1 MKKRLTCLALALL
14 LLVGLL
20 PTAALSASAA
30 SLKTSEAAITVL
42 KKMTTFSETCKQYGK
57 TDEFR
62 IGYGTVCKEPGH
74 SVNSK
79 GEDKTKEYHTITEA
93 QADKALRKALEDF
106 DKKLNSFASAN
117 KLTLTQQQHDALVL
131 FSYDCGTAWMDGQGL
146 VKTAV
151 VNKAGASEL
160 LNAMNQWSNGTNLNR
175 RKIEVNMY
183 FNGVYSNV
191 PPTTYGT
198 VTYDPN
204 GGHIPQGATYTAQ
217 FDTSISQEHLVTP
230 TNGDKIF
237 LGWYM
242 DGGKSLVT
250 KLTSIC
256 ADEDLL
262 AQWQVKGLAD
272 SKDAGLVVDYYL
284 QSSQLASKT
293 IYNWPNLK
301 ASGCKENGKVTD
313 AKVHVDRD
321 YVGQDGTRWARIGDY
336 KWVIVKAGSNGTGGN
351 NYHGDINVTV
361 TVTNSFVNSRVNAT
375 IHSATN
381 GSYKKGQQLRI
392 INTANADGFLWGQV
406 AKSADDTTPIGW
418 VALMYT
424 NWNAVKDDPANNSGA
439 NGGNNSNNNSK
450 VLARATITFNG
461 YVNVRN
467 EAGTDGK
474 IVGSL
479 AQNETVDVY
488 EIKTVNGHRW
498 GRTTAGWFCM
508 TYASVTMLQENISD
522 AGAMNYTFTG
532 KASGGNVDT
541 YVAAGTSNAKTG
553 YTIPNGTAVT
563 LTNLAVVRNNEG
575 ENETWAKAVWS
586 NPEKNKEGKDV
597 TVTRGGWVPMPV
609 NVLTYNNNNDGKI
622 VMDPVKFTV
631 VSDEVSVRSEP
642 GNGGDLVVTLNKG
655 VEVSIENI
663 TLVGENIWGK
673 TTGETA
679 NAKNYEGFVNLATK
693 YFKRSTPVSAPQE
706 EHGPTVQGKSGTVI
720 NTDSLKVRETGAT
733 YGKVLGTLSRGTT
746 VKVWEEND
754 GWYKVDSNKNGV
766 YDYEGDGWVSGNYL
780 NVFDKAEDN
789 NSGSGSTGGTT
800 TSETGTGV
808 VANTYSG
815 VNVRTG
821 PGTGYAMNG
830 KLLPGTAVKILEVKQ
845 GGAAKWGRTEQ
856 GWVCMDY
863 ITMVTY
869 DPSKPVEDPNKGNAV
884 ESLDKVDKTTTT
896 AVYTGTVTQDG
907 VNIRKEPNLNAD
919 IVRTVNVGDPITM
932 YELVKVTDYVSETN
946 KDENAGGT
954 VTQTTKTSYW
964 ARVNEGYIYNPAQH
978 LDLAALDEKVHTLT
992 GSDTLNIR
1000 EKAGENSNLLVEGF
1014 QLKKGDQVKVTA
1026 LQIVNDKVWGRI
1038 DTEKGTG
1045 WIRLDYM
1052 SEGAYYQ
1059 PQTPPTQPTNP
1070 TNPTAGIGNTG
1081 NTGTGGFVPNAG
1093 GYKYTGKIIRTKEVN
1108 VRSTASTSSSKT
1120 TVLKEGASVVI
1131 YETTISENMAWGR
1144 CDAGWIYLYYV
1155 DLTPCTNG
1163 AVDARVVYNDNT
1175 IIYSDA
1181 NGSSTVGTYARMSV
1195 VDIYEIVGKMARTDQ
1210 GWVHTDNLL

>member
-1 MKKRLTCLALALL
+1 M
-14 LLVGLL
+14 
-20 PTAALSASAA
+20 
-30 SLKTSEAAITVL
+30 
-42 KKMTTFSETCKQYGK
+42 
-57 TDEFR
+57 
-62 IGYGTVCKEPGH
+62 
-74 SVNSK
+74 
-79 GEDKTKEYHTITEA
+79 
-93 QADKALRKALEDF
+93 
-106 DKKLNSFASAN
+106 
-117 KLTLTQQQHDALVL
+117 
-131 FSYDCGTAWMDGQGL
+131 
-146 VKTAV
+146 
-151 VNKAGASEL
+151 
-160 LNAMNQWSNGTNLNR
+160 
-175 RKIEVNMY
+175 
-183 FNGVYSNV
+183 
-191 PPTTYGT
+191 
-198 VTYDPN
+198 
-204 GGHIPQGATYTAQ
+204 
-217 FDTSISQEHLVTP
+217 
-230 TNGDKIF
+230 
-237 LGWYM
+237 
-242 DGGKSLVT
+242 
-250 KLTSIC
+250 
-256 ADEDLL
+256 
-262 AQWQVKGLAD
+262 
-272 SKDAGLVVDYYL
+272 
-284 QSSQLASKT
+284 
-293 IYNWPNLK
+293 
-301 ASGCKENGKVTD
+301 
-313 AKVHVDRD
+313 
-321 YVGQDGTRWARIGDY
+321 
-336 KWVIVKAGSNGTGGN
+336 
-351 NYHGDINVTV
+351 
-361 TVTNSFVNSRVNAT
+361 
-375 IHSATN
+375 
-381 GSYKKGQQLRI
+381 
-392 INTANADGFLWGQV
+392 
-406 AKSADDTTPIGW
+406 
-418 VALMYT
+418 
-424 NWNAVKDDPANNSGA
+424 
-439 NGGNNSNNNSK
+439 
-450 VLARATITFNG
+450 
-461 YVNVRN
+461 
-467 EAGTDGK
+467 
-474 IVGSL
+474 
-479 AQNETVDVY
+479 
-488 EIKTVNGHRW
+488 
-498 GRTTAGWFCM
+498 
-508 TYASVTMLQENISD
+508 
-522 AGAMNYTFTG
+522 
-532 KASGGNVDT
+532 
-541 YVAAGTSNAKTG
+541 
-553 YTIPNGTAVT
+553 
-563 LTNLAVVRNNEG
+563 
-575 ENETWAKAVWS
+575 
-586 NPEKNKEGKDV
+586 
-597 TVTRGGWVPMPV
+597 
-609 NVLTYNNNNDGKI
+609 
-622 VMDPVKFTV
+622 
-631 VSDEVSVRSEP
+631 
-642 GNGGDLVVTLNKG
+642 
-655 VEVSIENI
+655 
-663 TLVGENIWGK
+663 
-673 TTGETA
+673 
-679 NAKNYEGFVNLATK
+679 
-693 YFKRSTPVSAPQE
+693 
-706 EHGPTVQGKSGTVI
+706 
-720 NTDSLKVRETGAT
+720 
-733 YGKVLGTLSRGTT
+733 
-746 VKVWEEND
+746 
-754 GWYKVDSNKNGV
+754 
-766 YDYEGDGWVSGNYL
+766 
-780 NVFDKAEDN
+780 FDKAEDN

-907 VNIRKEPNLNAD
+907 VNIRKEPNLSAD

-978 LDLAALDEKVHTLT
+978 LDLGALDEKVHTLT

-1000 EKAGENSNLLVEGF
+1000 KEAGENSNLLAEGF

-1052 SEGAYYQ
+1052 SEGAYYH

-1181 NGSSTVGTYARMSV
+1181 NGSSTAGTYARMSV

>member
-1 MKKRLTCLALALL
+1 MKKRLTCLVLALL
-14 LLVGLL
+14 MLVGLL
-20 PTAALSASAA
+20 PTAVLSASAA

-42 KKMTTFSETCKQYGK
+42 KKMTTFSKTCKQFGT

-62 IGYGTVCKEPGH
+62 IGYDTVCNGTGH
-74 SVNSK
+74 KVDTTGKDES
-79 GEDKTKEYHTITEA
+79 TEYHTITEA

-106 DKKLNSFASAN
+106 DKKVNSFASAN
-117 KLTLTQQQHDALVL
+117 KLTLTQYQHDALVL
-131 FSYDCGTAWMDGQGL
+131 FSYDCGTAWMDGQGV

-160 LNAMNQWSNGTNLNR
+160 LNAMSQWTKGANLNR

-183 FNGVYSNV
+183 CNNVYSNV
-191 PPTTYGT
+191 PPTTYAT
-198 VTYDPN
+198 VTYETEF
-204 GGHIPQGATYTAQ
+204 GSMPQGKKYTAQ
-217 FDTSISQEHLVTP
+217 FDTSISQEHLTTP
-230 TNGDKIF
+230 TNGNQIF
-237 LGWYM
+237 MGWYM
-242 DGGKSLVT
+242 DNGMSLVT

-256 ADEDLL
+256 AGQTLK
-262 AQWQVKGLAD
+262 ARWQDKGLAD
-272 SKDAGLVVDYYL
+272 SEGAGIVVDYYL
-284 QSSQLASKT
+284 QSSQLATKT

-301 ASGCKENGKVTD
+301 ASGCKENGKVTES
-313 AKVHVDRD
+313 KVHVDRD

-336 KWVIVKAGSNGTGGN
+336 KWVIVKAGSNGTG
-351 NYHGDINVTV
+351 NYQGDIDVTV

-424 NWNAVKDDPANNSGA
+424 NWNAVKDDPANNGGA

-461 YVNVRN
+461 YVHVRN

-498 GRTTAGWFCM
+498 GRTTSGWFCM
-508 TYASVTMLQENISD
+508 TYANVTMLQDDISD

-532 KASGGNVDT
+532 KVVNGDMITRVSAGEDSAS
-541 YVAAGTSNAKTG
+541 TG

-563 LTNLAVVRNNEG
+563 LTNLVVVGGAYGR
-575 ENETWAKAVWS
+575 TWAKVVWS
-586 NPEKNKEGKDV
+586 NPEKDKNGKDI
-597 TVTRGGWVPMPV
+597 TVTRSGWVPMPDIAAITYGN
-609 NVLTYNNNNDGKI
+609 NVDSEIEL
-622 VMDPVKFTV
+622 DPVKFTV
-631 VSDEVSVRSEP
+631 VSDEVSVRSFP
-642 GNGGDLVVTLNKG
+642 GNDGVLRAKLSKG
-655 VEVSIENI
+655 VEVSISGI
-663 TLVGENIWGK
+663 YLVGENIWGF
-673 TTGETA
+673 TSGELA
-679 NAKNYEGFVNLATK
+679 NVDENEDEGFVNLATK
-693 YFKRSTPVSAPQE
+693 YFKRSNPVEAPKE

-733 YGKVLGTLSRGTT
+733 YGRILGTLSRGTT
-746 VKVWEEND
+746 VKVWEENG

-780 NVFDKAEDN
+780 NVFDKADNN
-789 NSGSGSTGGTT
+789 NSGSGSNGGTT

-815 VNVRTG
+815 VKVRSG
-821 PGTGYAMNG
+821 PGTSYGING
-830 KLLPGTAVKILEVKQ
+830 VLQPGTAVKILEVKQ
-845 GGAAKWGRTEQ
+845 SGAAKWGRTEQ

-869 DPSKPVEDPNKGNAV
+869 DPSAPVEDPSKGNAV
-884 ESLDKVDKTTTT
+884 DDLDKVDKTTTT

-907 VNIRKEPNLNAD
+907 VNIRKEPNLEAD
-919 IVRTVNVGDPITM
+919 VVRKVNVGEPITM

-946 KDENAGGT
+946 KDENTGGT
-954 VTQTTKTSYW
+954 ITQTTKTSYW

-978 LDLAALDEKVHTLT
+978 LDLTALDEKVHTLT

-1000 EKAGENSNLLVEGF
+1000 VDAGEGSDLLAEGY
-1014 QLKKGDQVKVTA
+1014 QLKKGEQVKVTA
-1026 LQIVNDKVWGRI
+1026 LKIVNDKVWGRI
-1038 DTEKGTG
+1038 ETEKGTG

-1052 SEGAYYQ
+1052 SEGAYYVPEQ
-1059 PQTPPTQPTNP
+1059 PATTPTTPTNP
-1070 TNPTAGIGNTG
+1070 NPGMGNTG
-1081 NTGTGGFVPNAG
+1081 NTGSGGFVPNAG
-1093 GYKYTGKIIRTKEVN
+1093 GYKYTGKIIRANEVN

-1120 TVLKEGASVVI
+1120 TTLKEGASVVI

-1155 DLTPCTNG
+1155 DLTPCTAG

-1195 VDIYEIVGKMARTDQ
+1195 IDIYEIVGKMARTDQ

>member
-1 MKKRLTCLALALL
+1 MKKRLTCLVLALL
-14 LLVGLL
+14 MLVGLL
-20 PTAALSASAA
+20 PTAVLSASAA

-42 KKMTTFSETCKQYGK
+42 KKMTTFSKTCKQFGT

-62 IGYGTVCKEPGH
+62 IGYDTVCNETGH
-74 SVNSK
+74 KVDTTGKDMS
-79 GEDKTKEYHTITEA
+79 TKYHTITEA

-106 DKKLNSFASAN
+106 DKKVNSFASAN

-160 LNAMNQWSNGTNLNR
+160 LNAMSQWAKGANLSR

-183 FNGVYSNV
+183 INGVYSNV
-191 PPTTYGT
+191 PPTSYAT

-204 GGHIPQGATYTAQ
+204 GGYIPQGATYTAQ
-217 FDTSISQEHLVTP
+217 FDTTVAQEHLVTP
-230 TNGDKIF
+230 TNGNQIF
-237 LGWYM
+237 MGWYL

-256 ADEDLL
+256 AGQILK
-262 AQWQVKGLAD
+262 AQWQDKGLAD
-272 SKDAGLVVDYYL
+272 SKDAGIVVDYYL
-284 QSSQLASKT
+284 QSSQLATKT

-301 ASGCKENGKVTD
+301 ASGCKENGKVTES
-313 AKVHVDRD
+313 KVHVDRD

-336 KWVIVKAGSNGTGGN
+336 KWVIVKAGSNGTG
-351 NYHGDINVTV
+351 NYQGDIDVTV

-375 IHSATN
+375 VHCATN

-406 AKSADDTTPIGW
+406 AKSADDSTPIGW

-424 NWNAVKDDPANNSGA
+424 NWNAVKDDPANNGGA

-498 GRTTAGWFCM
+498 GRTTSGWFCM
-508 TYASVTMLQENISD
+508 TYANVTMLQDNISD

-532 KASGGNVDT
+532 KANGTVT
-541 YVAAGTSNAKTG
+541 TRVAAGEKSATTG

-563 LTNLAVVRNNEG
+563 LTNLAVVG
-575 ENETWAKAVWS
+575 SNETWAKAVWS
-586 NPEKNKEGKDV
+586 NPEKDKNGKDI
-597 TVTRGGWVPMPV
+597 TVTRSGWVPMPV
-609 NVLTYNNNNDGKI
+609 NVQTYGSSDDGKI

-631 VSDEVSVRSEP
+631 VSDEVSVREEP
-642 GNGGDLVVTLNKG
+642 GNGSKLVATLNKG
-655 VEVSIENI
+655 VEVSITDI
-663 TLVGENIWGK
+663 TLVGENIWGY
-673 TTGETA
+673 TVGEMDTDVNGYA
-679 NAKNYEGFVNLATK
+679 GYVNLATK
-693 YFKRSTPVSAPQE
+693 YFKRSNPVEAPKE

-733 YGKVLGTLSRGTT
+733 YGKILGTLSRGTT
-746 VKVWEEND
+746 VKVWEENG

-780 NVFDKAEDN
+780 NVFDKADNN
-789 NSGSGSTGGTT
+789 NSGSGSNGGTT

-815 VNVRTG
+815 VKVRSG
-821 PGTGYAMNG
+821 PGTSYGING
-830 KLLPGTAVKILEVKQ
+830 VLQPGTAVKILEVKQ
-845 GGAAKWGRTEQ
+845 SGAAKWGRTEQ

-869 DPSKPVEDPNKGNAV
+869 DPSAPVEDPSKGNAV

-907 VNIRKEPNLNAD
+907 VSIRKEPNLNAD

-946 KDENAGGT
+946 RDENAGGT

-978 LDLAALDEKVHTLT
+978 LDLTALDEKVHTLT

-1000 EKAGENSNLLVEGF
+1000 VDAGEGSNLLAEGY
-1014 QLKKGDQVKVTA
+1014 QLKKGEQVKVTA
-1026 LQIVNDKVWGRI
+1026 LKIVNDKVWGRI
-1038 DTEKGTG
+1038 ETEKGTG

-1052 SEGAYYQ
+1052 SEGAYYV
-1059 PQTPPTQPTNP
+1059 PEKPATPPTTPTNP
-1070 TNPTAGIGNTG
+1070 NPGMGNTG
-1081 NTGTGGFVPNAG
+1081 NTGSGGFVPNAG
-1093 GYKYTGKIIRTKEVN
+1093 GYKYTGKIIRANEVN

-1120 TVLKEGASVVI
+1120 TTLKEGASVVI

-1155 DLTPCTNG
+1155 DLTPCTAG

-1195 VDIYEIVGKMARTDQ
+1195 IDIYEIVGKMARTDQ